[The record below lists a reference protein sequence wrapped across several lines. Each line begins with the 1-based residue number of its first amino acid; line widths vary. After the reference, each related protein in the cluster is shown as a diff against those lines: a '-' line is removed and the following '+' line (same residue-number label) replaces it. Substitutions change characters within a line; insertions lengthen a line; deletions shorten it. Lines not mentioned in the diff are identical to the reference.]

1 MAVEQIKNPAA
12 RGQSQAAEMA
22 ANPRPF
28 PATAWWWDV
37 GASASGSGSQRPN
50 GRDAEPSVTALQLSP
65 RLHGYR
71 LQPRQPNLQDAS
83 LHGWLW

>member
-1 MAVEQIKNPAA
+1 MAVEQIKDPAA

-28 PATAWWWDV
+28 PWWDV

-65 RLHGYR
+65 QLHGYR

-83 LHGWLW
+83 SLHGWLW